1 MQEGSLRDNGLQ
13 DGSKIILIPNVET
26 GLLVSSVCRRG
37 LNVEADGM
45 SEEMNA
51 DVPGFSSHV
60 VKFTM
65 TGCDYNDYWRL
76 DWAAFMGPKVWK
88 LI

>member
-37 LNVEADGM
+37 LDVEADDGM

-51 DVPGFSSHV
+51 DVPQFSSHV
-60 VKFTM
+60 VKLTM
-65 TGCDYNDYWRL
+65 TGCDYNDYWL
-76 DWAAFMGPKVWK
+76 DWAAFMGPKEGK